1 METFGSIL
9 DKITILERR
18 IKELRKR
25 DEGYYHL
32 YNQYGWLFKSL
43 GDHLTECFSGRKP
56 FTFDK
61 HKIYDKE
68 ISVENELNFL
78 SVINLLN
85 ECNNKLWDLEDIRR
99 DKSLTDNERLEAAD
113 KVSEYNKLRNDCID
127 RIDQYI
133 EKAARSSHESIFK

>member
-1 METFGSIL
+1 METFGSII

-18 IKELRKR
+18 MKELRKR

-32 YNQYGWLFKSL
+32 YNQYGWLLKSL
-43 GDHLTECFSGRKP
+43 GDHLSECFSGRKP
-56 FTFDK
+56 FTFEK

-68 ISVENELNFL
+68 ITVESEASLL
-78 SVINLLN
+78 SAINLLN
-85 ECNNKLWDLEDIRR
+85 TYNNKLWDLEDIRR
-99 DKSLTDNERLEAAD
+99 DINLTDNERLEAAD

-127 RIDQYI
+127 IIDQYT